1 MYIMFYLK
9 YFQTCSILA
18 SGLVRRKENML
29 ILSFP
34 YTLQTLSKE
43 KTVFCL
49 RRSGLSSPSFRT
61 RPCAPVPP
69 SAASTTTS
77 ALLHVSST
85 VYTSLGMLL
94 IKCTLAVRL
103 FRLLSRRIHFI
114 ILLLRGIYSGQPEN
128 PPPLNKILS
137 CCFMGCLAVI

>member
-1 MYIMFYLK
+1 MYIMFSLK

-43 KTVFCL
+43 KTVSCL

-94 IKCTLAVRL
+94 IKFTLDVRL
-103 FRLLSRRIHFI
+103 FQLLSRRIHFYHSSSQGYI
-114 ILLLRGIYSGQPEN
+114 FWPARKSP
-128 PPPLNKILS
+128 PPPL
-137 CCFMGCLAVI
+137 